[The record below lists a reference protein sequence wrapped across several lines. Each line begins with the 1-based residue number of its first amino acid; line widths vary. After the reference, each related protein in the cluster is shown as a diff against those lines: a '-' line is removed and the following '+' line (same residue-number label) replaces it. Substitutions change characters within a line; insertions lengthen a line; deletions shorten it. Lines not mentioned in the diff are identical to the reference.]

1 MYASKR
7 SVNPYFPGN
16 FSFNL
21 RIWIMVQSHVVKMNI
36 IKISPRQIFDLC
48 KKSLANK
55 TFRELL
61 ICFF

>member
-1 MYASKR
+1 
-7 SVNPYFPGN
+7 
-16 FSFNL
+16 
-21 RIWIMVQSHVVKMNI
+21 MVQSHVVKMNI